1 MKPPLFTMSDPFSEG
16 AAEGVQPEFAREYPL
31 RILISDDNYI
41 NRRVLSLLLQR
52 LGYQPV
58 TTENGEECLNAALNE
73 TYDLLLIDVDMPVMS
88 GIECTQ
94 LIRHA
99 GLDLPIVAVTATMPE
114 VSRDKSFAAGMTG
127 YMNKPVRLKELK
139 KTLIEASQARRRKA
153 TAAAT
158 SEA

>member
-1 MKPPLFTMSDPFSEG
+1 
-16 AAEGVQPEFAREYPL
+16 
-31 RILISDDNYI
+31 
-41 NRRVLSLLLQR
+41 
-52 LGYQPV
+52 
-58 TTENGEECLNAALNE
+58 
-73 TYDLLLIDVDMPVMS
+73 
-88 GIECTQ
+88 